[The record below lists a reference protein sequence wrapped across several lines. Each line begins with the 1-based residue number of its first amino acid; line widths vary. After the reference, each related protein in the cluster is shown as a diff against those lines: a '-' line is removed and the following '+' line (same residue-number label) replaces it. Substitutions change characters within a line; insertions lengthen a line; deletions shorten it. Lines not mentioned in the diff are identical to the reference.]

1 MIMSQCM
8 LIDELHRYAPYG
20 FAAIFKMF
28 HNIPEHDVL
37 DMFREANE
45 EVLVWVRSKTPLREK
60 KIAGLLDMVLQEK
73 NLSIN

>member
-1 MIMSQCM
+1 MSQCM

-20 FAAIFKMF
+20 FTAIFKMF

-60 KIAGLLDMVLQEK
+60 KIARLLDRVLQEK
-73 NLSIN
+73 SLSIH

>member
-20 FAAIFKMF
+20 FASIFKMF